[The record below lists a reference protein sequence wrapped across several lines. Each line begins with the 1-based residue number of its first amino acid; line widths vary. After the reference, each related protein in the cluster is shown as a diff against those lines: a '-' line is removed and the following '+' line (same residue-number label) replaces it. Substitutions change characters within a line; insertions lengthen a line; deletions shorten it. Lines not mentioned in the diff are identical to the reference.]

1 MSQFCFL
8 EVYLEK
14 AITTETN
21 TGWVHEGKRRQ
32 VRRSRFAI
40 ECRSV
45 SGDESHEGTGMC
57 HQCRPEPHWTVGVP
71 PSP

>member
-21 TGWVHEGKRRQ
+21 TGQVHEGKRRQ
-32 VRRSRFAI
+32 VRRST
-40 ECRSV
+40 
-45 SGDESHEGTGMC
+45 DL
-57 HQCRPEPHWTVGVP
+57 PPHVEV
-71 PSP
+71 